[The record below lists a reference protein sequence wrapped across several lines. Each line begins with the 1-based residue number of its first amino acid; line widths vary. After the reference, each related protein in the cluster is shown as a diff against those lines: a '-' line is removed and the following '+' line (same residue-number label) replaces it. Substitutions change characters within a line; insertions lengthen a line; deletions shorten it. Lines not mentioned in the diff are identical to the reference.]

1 MSFIIDKLWLGSKQ
15 DAANKN
21 VLIDMDISHVLTI
34 DTEVTPPFPN
44 EYKYLII
51 EIVDRPDENLKQHF
65 TKAIEF
71 IEEGRSQKGVLVHCG
86 AGLSRSPSVVAAFL
100 MKTFQVKY
108 QEAIDLISRARP
120 YVDPN
125 EGFVQQL
132 LEFEMEVLNVK

>member
-1 MSFIIDKLWLGSKQ
+1 
-15 DAANKN
+15 
-21 VLIDMDISHVLTI
+21 MDISHVLTI